1 MSTLQSIILGFIQ
14 GVTEFLP
21 ISSSGHLLIAQS
33 LFGITNNNLA
43 ISIVLHFGTFLAII
57 AAYPTSVWNLIK
69 EFFGMIFDL
78 LRFKGLNLRKSKYR
92 YYLIYIVIASIPAG
106 IVGVLLNDFIESVF
120 SKVFI
125 VSMTLF
131 LTGFILLLGER
142 ISANNQDEIQQLGPG
157 KSFLVGLFQMVAI
170 LPGISRSGTTMVGG
184 LVCGLKKEDALEF
197 SFLLALPAILG
208 SMLLE
213 MNNIVTMF
221 DDISVFPVVC
231 GFLTALIVGY
241 FSIKL
246 FNLIVKKGHLVY
258 FSIYC
263 WTVGLILAVNMSY
276 FN

>member
-1 MSTLQSIILGFIQ
+1 
-14 GVTEFLP
+14 
-21 ISSSGHLLIAQS
+21 
-33 LFGITNNNLA
+33 
-43 ISIVLHFGTFLAII
+43 
-57 AAYPTSVWNLIK
+57 
-69 EFFGMIFDL
+69 
-78 LRFKGLNLRKSKYR
+78 
-92 YYLIYIVIASIPAG
+92 
-106 IVGVLLNDFIESVF
+106 
-120 SKVFI
+120 
-125 VSMTLF
+125 MTLF

-142 ISANNQDEIQQLGPG
+142 ISANNQKEIQQLGLG

-184 LVCGLKKEDALEF
+184 LVCGLKKEEALEF

-213 MNNIVTMF
+213 MKSIVTMLA
-221 DDISVFPVVC
+221 DISVIPVVC